1 MPQSIAAV
9 ALVVPDYDE
18 AIAWYTGVLGFELV
32 EDRPLG
38 GGKRWVRVAPRYVP
52 RAIVRVPR
60 GHYRHFRGGKPYR
73 RAHHHGHHG
82 HPSPVRRVVRVNGAG
97 KVKVHKRG
105 KRKHWD

>member
-38 GGKRWVRVAPRYVP
+38 GGKRWVRVAG
-52 RAIVRVPR
+52 RAARIAGPL
-60 GHYRHFRGGKPYR
+60 PAA
-73 RAHHHGHHG
+73 RACGD
-82 HPSPVRRVVRVNGAG
+82 SGAA
-97 KVKVHKRG
+97 
-105 KRKHWD
+105 